1 MTPTPI
7 FLSAGE
13 ASGDMYAA
21 RLAAA
26 LQQRASVSLFGMGG
40 PKMEAAGVDLAVR
53 SSEVAVTGITEI
65 VHRLPNLLRAMRRL
79 VAEAERREPRIAI
92 LVDFP
97 SFHLRLA
104 RKLRRLGVRNIYFV
118 APQFWAWR
126 PWRVRPMRRRF
137 EQALCIFPFEQ
148 EFFRQRGMP
157 AKFVG
162 HPLVGEVRATVPR
175 EEFFRAHH
183 LDPARP
189 LITLLPGSRPS
200 ELGHHLPIL
209 LEACRMLRSERNA
222 QFVLAAA
229 PGLDAEPLRAAL
241 PPELQIR
248 LLSGETYDAIA
259 AADVAVV
266 SSGTATIETALL
278 NTPMVVV
285 YRLSLFTVLLVRP
298 LVRTPFISM
307 ANLMAGRRVV
317 PELVQSDFTPA
328 RVAAEVTRLLDSPAA
343 RDDMR
348 RGLAEIRERLG
359 PPGAVERAA
368 DLIAKMF

>member
-7 FLSAGE
+7 FISAGE

-26 LQQRASVSLFGMGG
+26 LQQRAPVSLFGMGG
-40 PKMEAAGVDLAVR
+40 PKMEAAGVDLAVH

-65 VHRLPNLLRAMRRL
+65 VHRLPCLFRAMGRL
-79 VAEAERREPRIAI
+79 VAEAKRREPRIAI

-104 RKLRRLGVRNIYFV
+104 RKLRRLGIRNIYFV

-148 EFFRQRGMP
+148 EFFRERGMP

-162 HPLVGEVRATVPR
+162 HPLVGEVRAQMPR
-175 EEFFRAHH
+175 EEFFRAHG

-189 LITLLPGSRPS
+189 LVTLLPGSRPS

-209 LEACRMLRSERNA
+209 LEACEILRRERNA

-229 PGLDAEPLRAAL
+229 PGLDTDRLRAAL

-248 LLSGETYDAIA
+248 LLTGETYDAIA

-266 SSGTATIETALL
+266 SSGTATIETALCG
-278 NTPMVVV
+278 
-285 YRLSLFTVLLVRP
+285 SH
-298 LVRTPFISM
+298 
-307 ANLMAGRRVV
+307 
-317 PELVQSDFTPA
+317 TPA
-328 RVAAEVTRLLDSPAA
+328 RFSRRARRDASRPRRSP
-343 RDDMR
+343 
-348 RGLAEIRERLG
+348 
-359 PPGAVERAA
+359 
-368 DLIAKMF
+368 